1 MVKVTSSLLV
11 GAALFATSST
21 TLAAPTRFK
30 RSSAEVS
37 ASTDILDANNDESEL
52 VEEVTGALG
61 IDQQTGS
68 LGQMIA
74 DNLNKRDTRRTGSD
88 TIRRGLPLTPG
99 SASDLAKR
107 ESVVAKLGLTGA
119 GAALGVG
126 PLIPTV
132 EGLVDGLPVVGG
144 PVGGLVHTVDNT
156 VGLTDLLNKP
166 KSKRDLLDGLIGGG
180 AGGAASS
187 ATGALGGLT
196 NGLGGLTS
204 GLPLGAL
211 TGALGSGDSTINGLL
226 GQLQGA
232 GASSSQLAG
241 VLGQLQ
247 GLGLGSLPLSAL
259 TGTASSTASNV
270 QNQASTV
277 TPSAANVQQ
286 ATQILQG
293 LTVAE
298 AEKYGLL
305 PSGTTSKLLTQIES
319 AAAAQSSNTNNLAS
333 SFSSRTY
340 GFKAQPGSNE
350 TTTAEDQGGAT
361 PTFSIASPEA
371 VASAIQAGGLAPM
384 SSGSSST
391 EPSPSTT
398 SAAEMSKRTGIPSS
412 SSSMT
417 PAASSTSKSSPS
429 SPNPDSM
436 EDSGSDYSDEEDDDD
451 EDSDLDEEPVTP
463 TSASSTLARRGGP
476 LEDSA
481 PESEMEEK
489 KKEKTTHGDME
500 GQGPNASSGTWHATE
515 SSSMAQT
522 QSQAVATA
530 EAMTYTYSDASA
542 TAVPT
547 TAPSKRSYADL
558 D

>member
-1 MVKVTSSLLV
+1 M
-11 GAALFATSST
+11 
-21 TLAAPTRFK
+21 
-30 RSSAEVS
+30 
-37 ASTDILDANNDESEL
+37 
-52 VEEVTGALG
+52 
-61 IDQQTGS
+61 
-68 LGQMIA
+68 
-74 DNLNKRDTRRTGSD
+74 
-88 TIRRGLPLTPG
+88 
-99 SASDLAKR
+99 
-107 ESVVAKLGLTGA
+107 
-119 GAALGVG
+119 GVG

-132 EGLVDGLPVVGG
+132 QGLVDGLPVVGG
-144 PVGGLVHTVDNT
+144 PVGGLVRTVDNT

-180 AGGAASS
+180 AAGGGAAGGAASS

-196 NGLGGLTS
+196 SGLGGLTS

-211 TGALGSGDSTINGLL
+211 GGADSTINGLL

-259 TGTASSTASNV
+259 TGTASSTASNL

-277 TPSAANVQQ
+277 TPSAANIQQ

-305 PSGTTSKLLTQIES
+305 PSGTTSKLLTQIET
-319 AAAAQSSNTNNLAS
+319 AAAAQSANTNNLAS

-350 TTTAEDQGGAT
+350 TTTEDQGGAT

-371 VASAIQAGGLAPM
+371 VASAIQAGGVAPM

-417 PAASSTSKSSPS
+417 PAASSTSKPSAS

-436 EDSGSDYSDEEDDDD
+436 EDSGSDYSDEEDD

-476 LEDSA
+476 LEDST

-530 EAMTYTYSDASA
+530 EAVSSFFSSIFSSVSPGLY
-542 TAVPT
+542 
-547 TAPSKRSYADL
+547 
-558 D
+558 